1 MITACPHCD
10 SFVPMNVDL
19 ANQSKNLDLNCPCC
33 EQSFKPFDPLLFDVE
48 LEIEAIKEKMVI
60 EKSLQNTTRW
70 FEDC

>member
-19 ANQSKNLDLNCPCC
+19 AVHSANLSLNCPCC
-33 EQSFKPFDPLLFDVE
+33 EQAFKPFDPLLFEAEMQV
-48 LEIEAIKEKMVI
+48 EAIKDNLVI